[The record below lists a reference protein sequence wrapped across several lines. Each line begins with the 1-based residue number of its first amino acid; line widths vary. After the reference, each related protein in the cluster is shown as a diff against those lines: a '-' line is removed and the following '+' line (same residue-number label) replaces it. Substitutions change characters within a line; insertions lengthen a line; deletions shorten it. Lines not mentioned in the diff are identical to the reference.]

1 MHEKRRMKN
10 SFFGNYLWLVGFMDL
25 IFIWIKLYLWH
36 FGLKPTE
43 SIKKQDSFSRRSK
56 ILETG
61 DLCQIQLFRSG
72 YLKSFHIKSRSE
84 ERQSTG
90 SLVSAVVLWR
100 VRYYKYYSD
109 VASLWRGTLTF
120 LKYFLF
126 LITIC
131 IYENI
136 SYIWY
141 NKISIPTSPA
151 SIHHFYLHLKF

>member
-10 SFFGNYLWLVGFMDL
+10 SFFGNYLWLGFMDL

-100 VRYYKYYSD
+100 VRYYKYGFSVEGNID
-109 VASLWRGTLTF
+109 IFKIFSF
-120 LKYFLF
+120 LD
-126 LITIC
+126 
-131 IYENI
+131 
-136 SYIWY
+136 Y
-141 NKISIPTSPA
+141 N
-151 SIHHFYLHLKF
+151 LHLWKYLLYLI

>member
-1 MHEKRRMKN
+1 MLEKRRMKN
-10 SFFGNYLWLVGFMDL
+10 SFFGKYLWLGFMDL

-56 ILETG
+56 L
-61 DLCQIQLFRSG
+61 LRSWDRRSVSNSAFSFWIF
-72 YLKSFHIKSRSE
+72 KSFHIKSRSE

-141 NKISIPTSPA
+141 K
-151 SIHHFYLHLKF
+151 